1 MLQHVRDAAFAHRLV
16 ARADVVKHVHADDAR
31 ALASGDMIDL
41 KAVFELCFGVFYKHK
56 FP

>member
-1 MLQHVRDAAFAHRLV
+1 VRDAAFAHGFV
-16 ARADVVKHVHADDAR
+16 SRAYAVKHVHANDAR
-31 ALASGDMIDL
+31 ALASGDVIDL